1 MAELC
6 LHNQLITV
14 RAVEQTD
21 ADQLSALLSDWQ
33 TVEQS
38 GLQLPDPANT
48 TAWQWALL
56 TLTTS
61 NNLLVI
67 EERAR
72 GQLAGLI
79 SLVENG
85 PALELGYLLGPA
97 FRGRGLMT
105 MAVRLVLEQL
115 AKQQQAVTVVAAT
128 DQDNTASIAVLRRTG
143 FKWRARDQDHRQV
156 EWIWTNK
163 QQKN

>member
-14 RAVEQTD
+14 RTVEQTD
-21 ADQLSALLSDWQ
+21 ADQLSALLSDRQ

-48 TAWQWALL
+48 TAWWWVLL
-56 TLTTS
+56 ALTTS

-67 EERAR
+67 EERAC
-72 GQLAGLI
+72 GHLAGLI

-105 MAVRLVLEQL
+105 MAVGLLLNQL
-115 AKQQQAVTVVAAT
+115 AEQQQDATVVAVT
-128 DQDNTASIAVLRRTG
+128 DQDNAASIAVLRRTG
-143 FKWRARDQDHRQV
+143 FQWRARDQDQGQV

-163 QQKN
+163 KQKN